1 MRKHHSRHRVARFLL
16 GIAGTAAGTVTL
28 SFTGTTPVVADQA
41 PSYWM
46 AHSGGQVDAVGGA
59 QSLGSDTPDSGASV
73 ADIVPTP
80 DGNGYWLAESEGR
93 VAAFGDATGYG
104 SPQGITHPIVGMATT
119 PDGRGY
125 WLVASD
131 GGIFSYGDAAFY
143 GSTGA
148 EHLTRP
154 IIAMAAT
161 GDGRGYWLAASD
173 GGVFTFGDAGFFGSA
188 GGQNL
193 SAPVTGITATADGSG
208 YWLYGAD
215 GGVFNY
221 GDATFLGSGAPA
233 GSATPVDEMMAA
245 ADSHGYWLVDGAG
258 RIRSFGSDGSTPP
271 DVFSAM
277 AESSLPPAY
286 SSPAE
291 SSPGPAPPPA
301 QPTLSQ
307 RAEKFALSQAGKP
320 YSYGASGL
328 GAYDCSGLV
337 YRSFL
342 EQGVTLPR
350 TAAGQYDA
358 GAHVPLS
365 QAAPGDLVFWSSGG
379 SIYHVGV
386 YVGNGDVVNATH
398 PGSTVQVLPIGEIG
412 PAMSEAT
419 RIAEEP

>member
-16 GIAGTAAGTVTL
+16 GIAGTAAGTVSL

-59 QSLGSDTPDSGASV
+59 RSLGSDRPDPGASV
-73 ADIVPTP
+73 VDIVPTP
-80 DGNGYWLAESEGR
+80 DGNGYWLAESDGR

-104 SPQGITHPIVGMATT
+104 SPQGLSHPIVGMAATS
-119 PDGRGY
+119 DGKGY

-131 GGIFSYGDAAFY
+131 GGVFTFGDAAFY

-154 IIAMAAT
+154 IIGTAPT
-161 GDGRGYWLAASD
+161 GDGRGYWLVASD

-188 GGQNL
+188 GGRNL
-193 SAPVTGITATADGSG
+193 SAPVTGITPTADGRG
-208 YWLYGAD
+208 YWLFGAD

-233 GSATPVDEMMAA
+233 GSGTPVDQMVASD
-245 ADSHGYWLVDGAG
+245 DSKGYWLVDGAG
-258 RIRSFGSDGSTPP
+258 KIRAFGSDGSTPP
-271 DVFSAM
+271 GVFSAM
-277 AESSLPPAY
+277 AEAHLPAVYGSS
-286 SSPAE
+286 SD
-291 SSPGPAPPPA
+291 PAPAPAPA
-301 QPTLSQ
+301 QPTLSR

-358 GAHVPLS
+358 GTHVPLS
-365 QAAPGDLVFWSSGG
+365 EAAPGDLVFWSSGG

-386 YVGNGDVVNATH
+386 YVGDGDVVNATH
-398 PGSTVQVLPIGEIG
+398 SGSTVQVMAIGDIG
-412 PAMSEAT
+412 PAMSQAT
-419 RIAEEP
+419 RITG